1 MEMKELYLHDL
12 SLCIKI
18 EFENPRE
25 NCFLTKRIAIYLLS
39 KNTSLNDVKPDL
51 WYHYL
56 ILQVGKNVA
65 SQF

>member
-1 MEMKELYLHDL
+1 MKELYLHDL
-12 SLCIKI
+12 ITKGKVCIKI

-51 WYHYL
+51 
-56 ILQVGKNVA
+56 
-65 SQF
+65 

>member
-51 WYHYL
+51 
-56 ILQVGKNVA
+56 
-65 SQF
+65 